1 MEQELDYDDVL
12 KLYKRT
18 LMDKFGLKEKQIM
31 SIQNGERKNI
41 ESFAQT
47 SISILKPEVCFLQL
61 KNDDFKLFKTIM
73 PNIIKSSNY
82 SNASSTLLED
92 NKYVDLYNLLN
103 EYYLLLRIKS
113 INELKQ
119 KNQKDKK
126 LVSFLDNARKYSS
139 NFKAL
144 NKEYAYTR
152 LIDSLNLSQ
161 LAECNQFNLACK
173 NQYDLN
179 TLQFNTVSNNIFY
192 DKLND
197 VTYLKLFNDSII
209 EVFGKYNSQEDIE
222 KNNFEV
228 RDYINNLSNVS
239 SLNTNFTQEDKMF
252 QCSFDKETNTYY
264 YKFASYI
271 EEIGLYENQYFKS
284 KHEFTKND
292 FSENIQQ
299 IKPYLSKID
308 LKNNKS
314 FFIVKDNA
322 INNNNLK
329 NVTSTCKESILNVL
343 KDYNDNFELDVT
355 NDVKVNTLN
364 TIRPMLQ
371 TYINAQNK
379 RIESMSSFVYIFH
392 RMYLRGK
399 IKSLTN
405 KVKQELRISENA
417 YNKAMCEKVDD
428 VSDRLCQNLSTT
440 YESLNNISLKE
451 FTSDKYIDSKL
462 VNNVLSNEFKVNI
475 VVKDL
480 AEDNKV
486 MNEDINTNLNIDKE
500 LNM

>member
-31 SIQNGERKNI
+31 SIQKEERKNI
-41 ESFAQT
+41 ESFVQT
-47 SISILKPEVCFLQL
+47 SISIYKPEVSFMQL
-61 KNDDFKLFKTIM
+61 ENDDFKLFKTIM

-82 SNASSTLLED
+82 SNCASSLLED
-92 NKYVDLYNLLN
+92 NKYIDLYNLLN
-103 EYYLLLRIKS
+103 EYYLLLRNKS

-119 KNQKDKK
+119 KNQNDKK
-126 LVSFLDNARKYSS
+126 LVSFLDNARKHSS

-144 NKEYAYTR
+144 NKEYAYSR
-152 LIDSLNLSQ
+152 LIDSLNLSEII
-161 LAECNQFNLACK
+161 ECNQFNLASK

-179 TLQFNTVSNNIFY
+179 TLQFNTVSNNVFY
-192 DKLND
+192 DKNND

-209 EVFGKYNSQEDIE
+209 EVYGKYKTQEDIE
-222 KNNFEV
+222 NNNLEV
-228 RDYINNLSNVS
+228 RDYIKNLSMVS

-252 QCSFDKETNTYY
+252 QSSFDEETNTYY

-271 EEIGLYENQYFKS
+271 KEIGHYENLYFKS
-284 KHEFTKND
+284 KYEFTKND
-292 FSENIQQ
+292 FSENFKQ

-322 INNNNLK
+322 INNDNLK
-329 NVTSTCKESILNVL
+329 NVTNTCKESILNVL

-417 YNKAMCEKVDD
+417 YNTAMSEKVDD
-428 VSDRLCQNLSTT
+428 VSDRLCQNLSTIH
-440 YESLNNISLKE
+440 ESLNNISLKE
-451 FTSDKYIDSKL
+451 FNSDKYIDSKL
-462 VNNVLSNEFKVNI
+462 VNNVLNKENKVNI
-475 VVKDL
+475 VVNDL
-480 AEDNKV
+480 VEDNEVK
-486 MNEDINTNLNIDKE
+486 NEDINTNLNKDKE